1 MKIKILIPIYNDW
14 KSVDKLISEI
24 DIKIKDL
31 NHEFS
36 IIIIDDGST
45 EVKSDQFE
53 NLENLKSLKI
63 IHMKY
68 NIGHQ
73 RCIATGLKYINEN
86 EEFDYIIPM
95 DGDGED
101 RPEEIKLFID
111 NIDYHSGAPIAGER
125 VKRSEGIFFRIGYF
139 FHKFLTLF
147 FTGKSIKYGNF
158 TLLPKSTVEKLIR
171 DKSTWSSFSGALSKV
186 EKEIPSTPSERGKRY
201 FGPSQM
207 NYKKLIVHSLSIIAV
222 FKPSVIIRSIAFYA
236 IYLILI
242 SNNLSIITCIPLGLI
257 IIFVL
262 IILKVSGRESL
273 ENLNK
278 SLENINKVDIIK

>member
-31 NHEFS
+31 SHEFS

-45 EVKSDQFE
+45 EVQSDQFE

-101 RPEEIKLFID
+101 RPDEIKLFID
-111 NIDYHSGAPIAGER
+111 NIDYHSGAPIVGER
-125 VKRSEGIFFRIGYF
+125 IKRSEGILFRIGYF

-158 TLLPKSTVEKLIR
+158 TFLPKSTVEKLIN

-186 EKEIPSTPSERGKRY
+186 RGKRY

-207 NYKKLIVHSLSIIAV
+207 NYKKLIIHSLSIIAV

-262 IILKVSGRESL
+262 IILKVSGRESI